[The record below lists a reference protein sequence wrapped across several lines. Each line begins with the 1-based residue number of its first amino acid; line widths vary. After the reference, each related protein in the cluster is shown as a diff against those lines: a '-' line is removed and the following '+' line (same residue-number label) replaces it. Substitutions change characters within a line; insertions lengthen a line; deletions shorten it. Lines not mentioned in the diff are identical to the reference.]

1 MLIWVKSSPYS
12 RARVAKLLC
21 FSLLHVP
28 TQCPRHC
35 ICPFW
40 LIGTVIFPEYEI
52 SSDSQM
58 PCIWCHGVLPYSYSL
73 VFGQRLKEI
82 LPKFLIPQIAATPE
96 LLNTNSIS
104 SARQDPTLQCL
115 VPCTRICK
123 VTPGRRQRCM
133 LSLLCI
139 FSFYPQS
146 QVCFPFSTL
155 K

>member
-1 MLIWVKSSPYS
+1 MFQSSSCPNSKPKALYLSILADWNCDISRIWDFLWLTDALYLVSW
-12 RARVAKLLC
+12 
-21 FSLLHVP
+21 SL
-28 TQCPRHC
+28 T
-35 ICPFW
+35 
-40 LIGTVIFPEYEI
+40 IFI
-52 SSDSQM
+52 
-58 PCIWCHGVLPYSYSL
+58 YSL
-73 VFGQRLKEI
+73 VFSQRLKEI
-82 LPKFLIPQIAATPE
+82 LPKFFIPQIAATPE

-123 VTPGRRQRCM
+123 VPPGRRQRCM

>member
-1 MLIWVKSSPYS
+1 MFQSSSCPNSMPKALYLSILADWNCDISRIWDFLWLTDALYLVSW
-12 RARVAKLLC
+12 
-21 FSLLHVP
+21 SL
-28 TQCPRHC
+28 T
-35 ICPFW
+35 
-40 LIGTVIFPEYEI
+40 IFI
-52 SSDSQM
+52 
-58 PCIWCHGVLPYSYSL
+58 YSL
-73 VFGQRLKEI
+73 VFSQRLKEI
-82 LPKFLIPQIAATPE
+82 LPKFFIPQIAATPE